1 MKIKDWE
8 EGLPNKYSVGT
19 VNKTDIIIK
28 VKLSF

>member
-1 MKIKDWE
+1 MKMKGWE

-19 VNKTDIIIK
+19 VHKTDFTIK